1 MTAFTVP
8 QQSLRRDAWIIGLI
22 GVAHATS
29 HFFQLILAPLFPWL
43 KDAFGLSYAQLG
55 MLMTVFFAV
64 SAVSQA
70 LSGFIVD
77 RVGPLP
83 VHLIGLSVLC
93 LSALGLAVSQSY
105 GMLLFFEAVARLGN
119 SIFHP
124 SGFAMLNHRVSVGR
138 LGHAFSVHGVS
149 GNLGWAAAPIFL
161 VTVATL
167 ASWRIALV
175 GAAVLAFI
183 VLILIFSFRHLL
195 ETRTVPHSD
204 DCSGYAPR
212 SPLELIS
219 LVGLISLK
227 GVWMCFAFFLITAMS
242 NGGIQSFAPSA
253 LCQIY
258 GVPITMAS
266 ASITAYMLSSACGM
280 ICGGFLAAR
289 TTRHERVIAFSF
301 ASSGLISVFVAGG
314 IVPGPVTVLLLAL
327 IGFGAGIAGP
337 SRDLMVRAA
346 APRHATGRVYGLVYS
361 GLDIGLSLSPLLF
374 GAMMDAH
381 RPARV
386 FIMIGVFQ
394 CMAIF
399 TALGIGERTARLRM
413 QSA

>member
-1 MTAFTVP
+1 MTVYTAP
-8 QQSLRRDAWIIGLI
+8 PQSLRRDAWIIGLI

-43 KDAFGLSYAQLG
+43 KDVFSLSYAQLG

-70 LSGFIVD
+70 LAGFVVD
-77 RVGPLP
+77 RVGALP

-93 LSALGLAVSQSY
+93 LSAIGLAVSQSY
-105 GMLLFFEAVARLGN
+105 GMLLFFEAVAGLGN

-124 SGFAMLNHRVSVGR
+124 SGFTMLNHRVSVGR

-149 GNLGWAAAPIFL
+149 GNIGWAAAPIFL
-161 VTVATL
+161 TCMATL
-167 ASWRIALV
+167 FTWRVALL

-195 ETRTVPHSD
+195 DTKSEPHMD
-204 DCSGYAPR
+204 DSAEHEPT
-212 SPLELIS
+212 SPFELIS
-219 LVGLISLK
+219 LMGLISLK

-266 ASITAYMLSSACGM
+266 ASITAYMLSSAVGM
-280 ICGGFLAAR
+280 VCGGFLAAH
-289 TTRHERVIAFSF
+289 TTRHEKVIAISF
-301 ASSGLISVFVAGG
+301 TVSGLISVFVASGM
-314 IVPGPVTVLLLAL
+314 VPGPVTILLLAL

-374 GAMMDAH
+374 GALMDAH
-381 RPARV
+381 RPERV

-413 QSA
+413 QNA